1 MMYIILLY
9 GIIFPPRLFCFVLF
23 CLLLFYLVLF
33 CSIWFYS
40 VLFYMATCTFYLA
53 TDLSMNAMIVSA
65 IDIEPK
71 LYR

>member
-9 GIIFPPRLFCFVLF
+9 GIIFPPRLF